1 MIFNFYTHTLV
12 KTDKSIAEI
21 KVGSTKFFLVYM
33 NIEIQIKSTKI
44 LIINDDSDKTPAGKI
59 IILPRSAA
67 KVEYATQLNH

>member
-1 MIFNFYTHTLV
+1 
-12 KTDKSIAEI
+12 
-21 KVGSTKFFLVYM
+21 M

-67 KVEYATQLNH
+67 KVEYATQLNHWKTFDLTLTFSEVNAPKNLDKKVAI